1 MLAKLRFRRHRERLY
16 TWLIVLAGIGL
27 AVAAAWFAG
36 EYAKRLAD
44 DGFKRE
50 VTARN
55 AALDAHIARHEQ
67 MVRALAAFIA
77 TRDSV
82 TPSDFAAFVATMKGG
97 ASGMQ
102 AMQWMP
108 LVPHEARAAF
118 EEAARGDYP
127 EFQITEQVGQ
137 WEIVPA
143 GEREEYLPV
152 RLLEPL
158 EGNGPALGFDLLS
171 DLLHADAVR
180 RAGGGDA
187 LIATERLVLLQ
198 EEGVQYGVMLLAPVR
213 SHANE
218 LRGYVAGVF
227 RIGDLLESSLN
238 GLPPVGLHISV
249 TDATGPSS
257 ERALHVFSDTLND
270 VRDLMAVP
278 VQTAEEE
285 QGITSELLATHDLKV
300 GDRLWRVYYEPG
312 PGYYAPLP
320 PVPTW
325 VAALVVLLMTGMLTS
340 LLLLMQKRAQLLARA
355 SLADGLTGLA
365 NRAFCDRMLAAEWDR
380 SVRYGKPISIVL
392 VDVDNFSGYN
402 AALGPLAGDDCL
414 RRVSLTLAN
423 VPGRSSDLVCRYAG
437 DRFVMVLPETRY
449 EGAHE
454 MATRVVQA
462 IRALAIAYP
471 GRKPEPHITVT
482 AVVASAAPK
491 RGDSLPDFVSHA
503 LDLLDTAER
512 GDGDKVIGLS
522 VAGA

>member
-16 TWLIVLAGIGL
+16 TWLIVLIGIGL

-36 EYAKRLAD
+36 DYSSRLAD
-44 DGFKRE
+44 EGFKRE
-50 VTARN
+50 VTSRN
-55 AALDAHIARHEQ
+55 AALDASIARHEQ
-67 MVRALAAFIA
+67 MVRALAAFVA
-77 TRDSV
+77 TRDAV
-82 TPSDFAAFVATMKGG
+82 NPADFKAFVDTMKGG

-108 LVPHEARAAF
+108 LVKGAERAAF
-118 EEAARGDYP
+118 EEGGRLDYP
-127 EFQITEQVGQ
+127 EFHITEQIGQ
-137 WEIVPA
+137 WEITSA
-143 GEREEYLPV
+143 AAREEYLPV
-152 RLLEPL
+152 RLIEPL
-158 EGNGPALGFDLLS
+158 EGNRPALGFDLLS

-180 RAGGGDA
+180 RAGNGDA

-213 SHANE
+213 GRDGT

-227 RIGDLLESSLN
+227 RIGDLLESSLA

-257 ERALHVFSDTLND
+257 ERALHVFSDRLND
-270 VRDLMAVP
+270 VRDLMAIP
-278 VQTAEEE
+278 VQSSEE
-285 QGITSELLATHDLKV
+285 GLANELLATHELEV
-300 GDRLWRVYYEPG
+300 GDRLWRVYYQPG

-325 VAALVVLLMTGMLTS
+325 VAAVVVLLMTAMLTA

-392 VDVDNFSGYN
+392 VDVDQFAGYN

-414 RRVSLTLAN
+414 RRLALTLAN

-437 DRFVMVLPETRY
+437 DRFIVVLPETRF

-454 MATRVVQA
+454 LATRVTQA
-462 IRALAIAYP
+462 VRALEIPFP
-471 GRKPEPHITVT
+471 GRKPAPIVTVT
-482 AVVASAAPK
+482 TVVAAATPQ
-491 RGDSLPDFVSHA
+491 RGDSLPAFVSRA
-503 LDLLDTAER
+503 LDMLDTADR
-512 GDGDKVIGLS
+512 RDGDTVLGLS
-522 VAGA
+522 VAGS

>member
-16 TWLIVLAGIGL
+16 TWLIALAGIGL

-36 EYAKRLAD
+36 EYATRLAE

-77 TRDSV
+77 TRDTV
-82 TPSDFAAFVATMKGG
+82 TPADFREFVDTMKGG

-108 LVPHEARAAF
+108 RVAAADRAAF
-118 EEAARGDYP
+118 EENARLDYP
-127 EFQITEQVGQ
+127 EYRITEQVGQ
-137 WEIVPA
+137 WEITEA
-143 GEREEYLPV
+143 GAREEYLPV

-158 EGNGPALGFDLLS
+158 EGNHPALGFDILS

-180 RAGGGDA
+180 RAGNGNA

-198 EEGVQYGVMLLAPVR
+198 EEGVQYGVMLLAPV
-213 SHANE
+213 HARDGA

-227 RIGDLLESSLN
+227 RIGDLLEASLA

-249 TDATGPSS
+249 TDATGPST

-270 VRDLMAVP
+270 VRDLMAIP
-278 VQTAEEE
+278 VQSAPED
-285 QGITSELLATHDLKV
+285 IARELLATHDLKV
-300 GDRLWRVYYEPG
+300 GDRLWRVYFQPG
-312 PGYYAPLP
+312 PGYYAPIP

-325 VAALVVLLMTGMLTS
+325 VAALVVLLMTGMLTA

-380 SVRYGKPISIVL
+380 AVRYGKPMSMVL
-392 VDVDNFSGYN
+392 VDIDQFAGYN
-402 AALGPLAGDDCL
+402 AELGPLAGDDCL
-414 RRVSLTLAN
+414 RRVALTLAN

-437 DRFVMVLPETRY
+437 DRFVIVLPETRQD
-449 EGAHE
+449 GAHE
-454 MATRVVQA
+454 LAVRVQQA
-462 IRALAIAYP
+462 VHALQIPYP
-471 GRKPEPHITVT
+471 GRRPEPLVTVT
-482 AVVASAAPK
+482 AVAASAMPQ
-491 RGDSLPDFVSHA
+491 RGDSLPNFVSRA
-503 LDLLDTAER
+503 LDLLDSEER
-512 GDGDKVIGLS
+512 RDGNTVLGLS
-522 VAGA
+522 VAAA